1 MAPSNTSKLEALY
14 ASPKA
19 SSLSISKK
27 IGGLSLTGTI
37 RSKKGKWYLV
47 FQYNDDTGKRR
58 QSWEATGLDE
68 KGNKRKA
75 QELLKKRMDELGELT
90 PQKAEG
96 KHLLFLTEMETWLDK
111 VLCFDVRPNT
121 LTQYKSVFQ
130 YHIKSFLGFQ
140 GVKLS
145 QVKPITIQE
154 YYNAK
159 LKSGLSGETI
169 RKHHA
174 NFHKFFDYCLRLELI
189 DFNPTDRI
197 VLPKKQKCTVGA
209 TYSIEQLK
217 KLFEVMSGEV
227 LEPVVFIAAQF
238 GLRRSE
244 VAGLRWQDVDFE
256 RRSIHIR
263 HTVVMDNGKPI
274 YVDNTKSETSNRL
287 LPMSETVY
295 QFLFKLH
302 RESMEKKKLLFPLL
316 LQEKSNGVPQ
326 PFEYVCCYESGSPI
340 KPHYITR
347 HFADLLRKND
357 LPKIRFHDLRHTTA
371 TLLRQCGYDLRDIQL
386 WLGHASMETTTRYA
400 HFLEESK
407 VDMANSLEK
416 LGKAKKK
423 NIRNLSR

>member
-1 MAPSNTSKLEALY
+1 MAGN
-14 ASPKA
+14 
-19 SSLSISKK
+19 
-27 IGGLSLTGTI
+27 I
-37 RSKKGKWYLV
+37 RVKKGKWYLI
-47 FQYNDDTGKRR
+47 FTYTDETGKRR
-58 QSWEATGLDE
+58 QTWEATGLDE

-75 QELLKKRMDELGELT
+75 QELLRLRKEELGKLT
-90 PQKAEG
+90 PQKAEN
-96 KHLLFLTEMETWLDK
+96 KNLIFLTEMEAWLDK
-111 VLCFDVRPNT
+111 VLCFDVRQTT
-121 LTQYKSVFQ
+121 LTQYKLVFQ
-130 YHIKSFLGFQ
+130 KHIKPFRGFQ

-154 YYNAK
+154 YYNSK

-197 VLPKKQKCTVGA
+197 VLPKKQRCTVGA
-209 TYSIEQLK
+209 TYSIDELK
-217 KLFEVMSGEV
+217 KLFQVMSGEM

-256 RRSIHIR
+256 NRSIHIC
-263 HTVVMDNGKPI
+263 HTAVMDNGKPV

-302 RESMEKKKLLFPLL
+302 KESTSKKNEIFPFPPH
-316 LQEKSNGVPQ
+316 EKSNDTPQ
-326 PFEYVCCYESGSPI
+326 PFEYVCCWPDGSPI
-340 KPHYITR
+340 KPDYMTR
-347 HFADLLRKND
+347 QFAEILKKNN

-371 TLLRQCGYDLRDIQL
+371 TLLRQCGYDLRDIQQ

-400 HFLEESK
+400 HFLEDAK
-407 VDMANSLEK
+407 VNMANSLEN
-416 LGKAKKK
+416 LGQPKKK
-423 NIRNLSR
+423 SAKNRSR